1 MELAELNTQKMEPFT
16 EEDYYRLPDGIRAEL
31 IDGIFYNMASPSRI
45 HQELLMEIAGS
56 IRDYIKSHK
65 GTCRVYP
72 APFAVKLF
80 ADEKTIV
87 EPDITVICDPDK
99 LTDRGCTGAP
109 DWVIEIA
116 SPSNPKHD
124 YIQKLNLYSTA
135 GVREYWIVDPQQK
148 NILVYTMEP
157 EQFNLN
163 VYSFADTV
171 TAGIFADFSIDFSQ
185 IEI

>member
-1 MELAELNTQKMEPFT
+1 MDFAQLSTQSTASFT
-16 EEDYYRLPDGIRAEL
+16 EEDYYRLPEGVRAEL
-31 IDGIFYNMASPSRI
+31 IDGIFYNMASPGRI
-45 HQELLMEIAGS
+45 HQELLGNLFVS
-56 IRDYIKSHK
+56 IHNYIKSRK

-87 EPDITVICDPDK
+87 EPDISVICDPEK

-124 YIQKLNLYSTA
+124 YIRKLDLYSSA
-135 GVREYWIVDPQQK
+135 GVREYWIVDPQHE
-148 NILVYTMEP
+148 NILVYRMEP
-157 EQFNLN
+157 EQFCLN
-163 VYSFADTV
+163 VHSFKDVVAC
-171 TAGIFADFSIDFSQ
+171 GIFEDFSVDFS
-185 IEI
+185 EIMI